1 MNAPVHP
8 PPHPLPAALT
18 RESAAPSPL
27 AAKWR
32 EARNLA
38 KFIVR
43 QRTRGFDV
51 PSRPHFDPQTEPVF
65 EALLRQ
71 AGSYLEYGSGGSTVL
86 AARLGVPTV
95 TVESDRFYARSV
107 RAAIGERARNR
118 MLVPDIG
125 VTREWGTPL
134 FKRATPARLRRW
146 RRCVEAPFALLA
158 EEATPFPDLVLVDG
172 RFRVACALAC
182 AREAALRG
190 QASTLCL
197 DDYVGRPWYHSVE
210 QFLGTPRLAG
220 RMAIFDVSPAKQHF
234 AMEQAI
240 DAAIADWR

>member
-1 MNAPVHP
+1 MAS
-8 PPHPLPAALT
+8 
-18 RESAAPSPL
+18 ESAAPSPL

-51 PSRPHFDPQTEPVF
+51 PSRPHFDPLSEPMF

-86 AARLGVPTV
+86 AARLGVPTL

-107 RAAIGERARNR
+107 RGAIGECARNR

-134 FKRATPARLRRW
+134 VKRPTPSRLRRW
-146 RRCVEAPFALLA
+146 RRYVEAPFAVMN
-158 EEATPFPDLVLVDG
+158 EEAMPFPDLVLVDG

-182 AREAALRG
+182 AREAVLRG
-190 QASTLCL
+190 QAMTLCL
-197 DDYVGRPWYHSVE
+197 DDYVERPWYHSVE

-220 RMAIFDVSPAKQHF
+220 RMAIFDMRPREQHPAM
-234 AMEQAI
+234 AQAI
-240 DAAIADWR
+240 EAAVSDWR